1 MYVNMLLG
9 LNFSDMALPS
19 QDTPAGSA
27 SMAGTLYWYN
37 DATVDT
43 NYYPPKNYLAFVEFT
58 RR

>member
-1 MYVNMLLG
+1 MFSG

-19 QDTPAGSA
+19 QETPEGSA
-27 SMAGTLYWYN
+27 SMAGSLYWYD